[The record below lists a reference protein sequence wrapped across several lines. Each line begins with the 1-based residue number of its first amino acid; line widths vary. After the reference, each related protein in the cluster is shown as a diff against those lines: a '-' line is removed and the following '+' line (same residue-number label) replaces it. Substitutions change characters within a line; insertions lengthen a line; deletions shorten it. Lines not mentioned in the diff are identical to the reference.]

1 MTAMRYICAM
11 STIPRTIHFISGMPR
26 SGSTILGNILAQNP
40 RFYVTPTSGLVD
52 LLAGMRTG
60 YDKIGDFRAAP
71 NEGAK
76 MGAIRG
82 ALFGHFEPVSQP
94 VVFDRNRGWVFELE
108 MLEVLLRRKARV
120 IVCVRD
126 IAEILCS
133 LEKLWRENKA
143 FRTVIQQE
151 GKPVD
156 FQSLEGRCKT
166 WLDPAQP
173 VGRAYIGIQDAL
185 TRGFRDRMHF
195 VHFDYL
201 TRNPTGALQDIYR
214 FLEEPAYAHDFEHV
228 EQVTREDDVVHGIK
242 GLHDIRPA
250 VRPVPRRAKEVLGA
264 LADTFKGPFIW
275 DEHIAKEKR

>member
-1 MTAMRYICAM
+1 MK
-11 STIPRTIHFISGMPR
+11 TIHFISGMPR

-52 LLAGMRTG
+52 LLAGIRTG

-71 NEGAK
+71 NEQAK

-82 ALFGHFEPVSQP
+82 ALYGHFEPVDQP

-108 MLEVLLRRKARV
+108 LLEVLLRCKAKM

-126 IAEILCS
+126 VPEILCS

-143 FRTVIQQE
+143 FRTIIQQE

-166 WLDPAQP
+166 WLEPAQP

-195 VHFDYL
+195 VHFDDL
-201 TRNPTGALQDIYR
+201 TGNPKAIMAGIYS
-214 FLEEPAYAHDFEHV
+214 FLDEQPFAHDFEHV
-228 EQVTREDDVVHGIK
+228 EQVTMEDDMVHGIK

-250 VRPVPRRAKEVLGA
+250 VRPVPKRAREVLGA
-264 LADTFKGPFIW
+264 LADNFKGPFIW
-275 DEHIAKEKR
+275 DEFIPKEKR